1 MSTELRVELDAPPI
15 IVPEVV
21 TRSRDVVANIIDLC
35 HTLED
40 RRDALLASLPNLD
53 VEEIIEVRMSARI
66 VGVWAWLIEC
76 ACDAEALERVP
87 KQSGRGKVDTNGN
100 GRVAAAGRQAYI
112 DGKGVSTVYK
122 NARII
127 KTFGPEEIILASGN
141 NLQDKEFYVAASSAP
156 EPQKTLEMFVEK
168 KTDNPFFEP
177 KDAWEV
183 VNHLK
188 QEAEKAKAPKPKKTG
203 PHRIESDTPFALEMA
218 KLKSVAVQ
226 AELAGHLATI
236 RAWPDKT
243 VDPDLADV
251 YRFIESVLEWHGDRT
266 IKKDCEAILKIFAA
280 DEGTEAPYSVSGN
293 YIVSWLYGHGRSM
306 STEDLTKRLGLLGT
320 LGMLGE
326 RTREGSRNP
335 KQRGAITSVYSLEES
350 YESRLAEIADLET
363 RAQQL
368 EAIERDWLRRIERA
382 AKDNPALLDL
392 LPQKE
397 AEAA

>member
-1 MSTELRVELDAPPI
+1 
-15 IVPEVV
+15 V
-21 TRSRDVVANIIDLC
+21 T
-35 HTLED
+35 
-40 RRDALLASLPNLD
+40 
-53 VEEIIEVRMSARI
+53 
-66 VGVWAWLIEC
+66 
-76 ACDAEALERVP
+76 
-87 KQSGRGKVDTNGN
+87 
-100 GRVAAAGRQAYI
+100 
-112 DGKGVSTVYK
+112 
-122 NARII
+122 
-127 KTFGPEEIILASGN
+127 
-141 NLQDKEFYVAASSAP
+141 
-156 EPQKTLEMFVEK
+156 
-168 KTDNPFFEP
+168 
-177 KDAWEV
+177 
-183 VNHLK
+183 HLK
-188 QEAEKAKAPKPKKTG
+188 QEAEKAKAPKPKKPG